1 MTRILLISGSTHP
14 SSVQSAALR
23 TACRI
28 APADVIVE
36 MYDGLPGLPPFV
48 PGGSTAPEAVAGL
61 RQQVAAADVLL
72 FSTPEYAGS
81 MPGSLKNLLDW
92 LVAGGDLHDKA
103 AAWLSVAAP
112 GQDEGARAALESAL
126 DYGNA
131 RMLRWACARIP
142 LAQAAVDA
150 DGLITDPQLRLA
162 VTDMLQAFGRFLAAP
177 KPRQTPSWDT
187 YSSVYPVVLREK
199 PSATTW
205 RARS

>member
-1 MTRILLISGSTHP
+1 MTRILLISGSTDP

-28 APADVIVE
+28 APADLTVE
-36 MYDGLPGLPPFV
+36 MYSGLRGLPPFT
-48 PGGSTAPEAVAGL
+48 PGGATAPETVADL
-61 RQQVAAADVLL
+61 QKHVAAADVLL

-81 MPGSLKNLLDW
+81 LPGSLKNLLDW
-92 LVAGGDLHDKA
+92 LIAGGDLHDKP
-103 AAWLSVAAP
+103 AAWLSLAAP

-131 RMLRWACARIP
+131 RVLRWACARIP
-142 LAQAAVDA
+142 LAQAVDA
-150 DGLITDPQLRLA
+150 DGMITDMRLRLA
-162 VTDMLQAFGRFLAAP
+162 VTDMLQGFGRFLAAP

-187 YSSVYPVVLREK
+187 YSSVYPVVLRET